1 MCDWCSCGCWQR
13 GRLVEAE
20 AQRDS
25 LAAVAEYVAR
35 TERLAPLFSRLRV
48 VRTRPLPADLLQD
61 CRLAYEAPQ
70 NLALE
75 LERSILFENV
85 NSIDVKNLKSI
96 TSHGDDSLWNGK
108 PQQYFESMNYAEQIE
123 PSDNKDYESDSLA
136 PS

>member
-1 MCDWCSCGCWQR
+1 MEA
-13 GRLVEAE
+13 VEAE

-35 TERLAPLFSRLRV
+35 TSRLAPLFSRLGV
-48 VRTRPLPADLLQD
+48 VRARPLPAELLLD
-61 CRLAYEAPQ
+61 CRLAYETPQ

-75 LERSILFENV
+75 LERSILFENA

-96 TSHGDDSLWNGK
+96 ASQGDDSLWNGK
-108 PQQYFESMNYAEQIE
+108 PQQYFESMNYAEQVL
-123 PSDNKDYESDSLA
+123 PDDNKGYEADSLA

>member
-1 MCDWCSCGCWQR
+1 MDA
-13 GRLVEAE
+13 EAE
-20 AQRDS
+20 AHQDS

-48 VRTRPLPADLLQD
+48 VRARPLPADLLQD

-75 LERSILFENV
+75 LERSILFENA

-123 PSDNKDYESDSLA
+123 PGDNKGYETDSLA